1 MGNRIV
7 TKFGKSKSL
16 TDEEIVL
23 IQKISKLSADEI
35 REEHKGFM
43 KLQPTGKMT
52 KRQFINMYNLLDFD
66 CDMTDKVAC
75 NKAFA
80 TFDKNKNG
88 TIEFDEFLFAMHFL
102 RTNTIESNVDIL
114 FRGFDISGDG
124 YLDHEEVTGI
134 FDGAIA
140 LNLVQDADPDYARKT
155 ASEVFTILG
164 LSDDSKINKEQ
175 LIKGCKEHP
184 NLLKK
189 LYLEK

>member
-75 NKAFA
+75 K
-80 TFDKNKNG
+80 
-88 TIEFDEFLFAMHFL
+88 
-102 RTNTIESNVDIL
+102 
-114 FRGFDISGDG
+114 FDISGDG

-155 ASEVFTILG
+155 ASEIKKSFTMFPSRSFTIVSTIITNIESNLFREQSEHHADN
-164 LSDDSKINKEQ
+164 LQKETILVTYLNDISNLLMLEYQSKISCINS
-175 LIKGCKEHP
+175 
-184 NLLKK
+184 
-189 LYLEK
+189 Y